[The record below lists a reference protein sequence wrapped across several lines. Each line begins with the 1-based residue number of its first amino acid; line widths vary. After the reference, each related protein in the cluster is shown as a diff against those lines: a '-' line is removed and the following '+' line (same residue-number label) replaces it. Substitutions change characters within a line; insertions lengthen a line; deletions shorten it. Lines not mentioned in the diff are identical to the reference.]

1 MVLHSSEVQLVAGG
15 RDGAVQDPRHLQRV
29 TRKVQG
35 GEEEKEFGGLIKF
48 PHLPRTRTQ
57 SHGST
62 ERQWLLGS
70 AVPTGWLISQA
81 RCGKGGHLLCSGS
94 RLRLQGLPPRMRNQE
109 KRAPRV
115 PVSFFENSSS

>member
-48 PHLPRTRTQ
+48 PHLPRARTQ

-81 RCGKGGHLLCSGS
+81 RCGKGGHIFYAQVDVCASRACPPDEESGEEGSTGS
-94 RLRLQGLPPRMRNQE
+94 RFLL
-109 KRAPRV
+109 
-115 PVSFFENSSS
+115 